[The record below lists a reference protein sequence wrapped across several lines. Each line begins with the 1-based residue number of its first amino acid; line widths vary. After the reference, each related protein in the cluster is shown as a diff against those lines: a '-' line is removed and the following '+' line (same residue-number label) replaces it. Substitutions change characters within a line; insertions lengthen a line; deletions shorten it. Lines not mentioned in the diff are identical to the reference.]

1 MDTVDKLRAK
11 IQVGTVLAVL
21 LLTIAVGLLAVTG
34 VYRGVLEE
42 RKIALQNEIEKIR
55 QDRQSILDEIE
66 YRTSEAYIEEF
77 ARQYGMLLDGENKYV
92 PAE

>member
-11 IQVGTVLAVL
+11 IQVGTVLAVV

-42 RKIALQNEIEKIR
+42 KKTALQNEIEKIR

-77 ARQYGMLLDGENKYV
+77 AR
-92 PAE
+92 